1 MRNEVKKGD
10 LILVHHSSSNPP
22 GVVGIATSN
31 QDGHPD
37 PTAFDP
43 KDAHFGPG
51 SDPETPRWI
60 QVEHRFKP
68 KFRRLVPRPELRKV
82 FTSSPMPHCCR
93 KDRSCSYRRSPG
105 TNFKPWWPSQKPDTA
120 LKPRLWKSYNL
131 QRVFFW
137 KSPHD
142 WSTSWN

>member
-1 MRNEVKKGD
+1 MPHPAADSTGGSLAGPASDLTSKPRCRLVKPEPSACSVDDLTRDRTTGWDGVRNHQARNTMRNEVKKGD
-10 LILVHHSSSNPP
+10 LILVHHSNSNPP

-43 KDAHFGPG
+43 KDAHFEPG

-68 KFRRLVPRPELRKV
+68 KFPGPISNRAGP
-82 FTSSPMPHCCR
+82 
-93 KDRSCSYRRSPG
+93 RRSPIR
-105 TNFKPWWPSQKPDTA
+105 P
-120 LKPRLWKSYNL
+120 
-131 QRVFFW
+131 
-137 KSPHD
+137 
-142 WSTSWN
+142 